1 MEGNITKKEL
11 FLGTALPWGESYIL
25 NLKGVLGDRH
35 SSTDEKIQY
44 VDLASKRN
52 FFDYRISED
61 KTLNALLVKRETI
74 KHNTLLNVTDNKIH
88 FKFEE
93 NN

>member
-1 MEGNITKKEL
+1 M
-11 FLGTALPWGESYIL
+11 
-25 NLKGVLGDRH
+25 LGDRH